1 MRCLACNAEL
11 TDHEATLKD
20 LNGYYDMCLRCLA
33 LASDETPMEVEY
45 VQESSRSGNN
55 YDT

>member
-1 MRCLACNAEL
+1 MRCLACNVEL
-11 TDHEATLKD
+11 TDHEATYKD
-20 LNGYYDMCLRCLA
+20 ENGFVDMCSYCIA
-33 LASDETPMEVEY
+33 QAADTTPMEKEY

>member
-11 TDHEATLKD
+11 SDYESTMKD
-20 LNGYYDMCLRCLA
+20 ENGYIDMCGGCLEA
-33 LASDETPMEVEY
+33 ATDTTPMEVEY

-55 YDT
+55 NDT

>member
-11 TDHEATLKD
+11 TDHEVTRQDKH
-20 LNGYYDMCLRCLA
+20 GYTDMCIRCIA
-33 LASDETPMEVEY
+33 LSADETPMEREY

-55 YDT
+55 NDT